1 VKEERII
8 YTASPRR
15 KLPLKAVVLVLCL
28 ALFGGVAVGGTVAY
42 LSDSDAAQNTFTMG
56 EVTLTLNETQAEY
69 KMIPGVPIDKD
80 PSVTVGAES
89 SDCWVFAKLVPDADF
104 ADYLVFAPN
113 TADWQQLPTTDG
125 STLLYML
132 VDTDAEKTAAY
143 GVLAGS
149 SITHNGIT
157 YSWEDDQLLVLPTVT
172 KAMMDAAEGN
182 EPTLTVY
189 AYAIQAAG
197 FSTAQEAWDA
207 LQQSF
212 A

>member
-1 VKEERII
+1 MKEERII

-69 KMIPGVPIDKD
+69 KMIPGVPIHKD

-132 VDTDAEKTAAY
+132 VDTDAEKTAAH
-143 GVLAGS
+143 GVLAGGFV
-149 SITHNGIT
+149 TPLYG
-157 YSWEDDQLLVLPTVT
+157 LLGLIPDFDLCYRVWRKIRNCILI
-172 KAMMDAAEGN
+172 MDLG
-182 EPTLTVY
+182 
-189 AYAIQAAG
+189 
-197 FSTAQEAWDA
+197 
-207 LQQSF
+207 SF
-212 A
+212 CSVWKFNRIV